1 MGFNL
6 INLRLVKRVV
16 IWTAVGAVW
25 AGTAATAALNVRK
38 QELADRQE
46 AARWSMDGPPCEVIS
61 EAAYDAA
68 PLSVSE
74 TRFYGMKFERRV
86 GHVMCTRVLVDG
98 QKDKQPVC
106 QFTGPVFLRA
116 ETAGQ
121 AAYFAPG
128 PGKAARVALVD
139 GRLRC
144 AVVPKFRMFAES
156 GRLNYGK

>member
-1 MGFNL
+1 MGFNS
-6 INLRLVKRVV
+6 INLRVVQRVV
-16 IWTAVGAVW
+16 IWAAVGAVW
-25 AGTAATAALNVRK
+25 VGTAATAALNVRK
-38 QELADRQE
+38 QEAADRQE
-46 AARWSMDGPPCEVIS
+46 AARWSVDGEPCPVIT

-116 ETAGQ
+116 EAAGK
-121 AAYFAPG
+121 AGYYAPG
-128 PGKAARVALVD
+128 QGKAARVAMVD
-139 GRLRC
+139 GKLRC
-144 AVVPKFRMFAES
+144 AMVPKFKMFAEG
-156 GRLNYGK
+156 GRLNYGE